1 MLWLLMGAPR
11 KMVLGNEEID
21 SLLPSDMFHDRM
33 PRSAQD
39 SKMESTEVVM
49 EMNIP
54 KEAIGKIIGPKGANK
69 ATLEAQIGSTFK
81 VVDVTDPAVITFEGS
96 MEICES
102 LFRLLVNAIKPQFNE
117 KDIQVD
123 IREKVE
129 VEVKSSA
136 SEPLTAQAF
145 PSAVAVAGVAVPPTD
160 WAMSFPTLDDAAI
173 KVRSFAAEHCLQ
185 PSVCL
190 CRKLGNYRFRFA
202 RVISMNQ
209 AGVLVEGV
217 VMDDAGHNSRAS
229 N

>member
-1 MLWLLMGAPR
+1 
-11 KMVLGNEEID
+11 
-21 SLLPSDMFHDRM
+21 MFHDRM

-39 SKMESTEVVM
+39 SKMESTEVVI

-102 LFRLLVNAIKPQFNE
+102 LFRLLVNAIKPQFSE

-129 VEVKSSA
+129 VEVLCIRA
-136 SEPLTAQAF
+136 TDG
-145 PSAVAVAGVAVPPTD
+145 PSLPVGCGCCGGRGAPY
-160 WAMSFPTLDDAAI
+160 S
-173 KVRSFAAEHCLQ
+173 
-185 PSVCL
+185 
-190 CRKLGNYRFRFA
+190 LGHEF
-202 RVISMNQ
+202 
-209 AGVLVEGV
+209 
-217 VMDDAGHNSRAS
+217 S
-229 N
+229 NTG